1 MLKNF
6 TLNVISDYKDLT
18 NSKQDRRH
26 RDLRAFCTSQQCMGS
41 ARFARYNKCGVEKT
55 VSKAKVD
62 CPDCGSALVWQ
73 DTNDTRIRK
82 W

>member
-1 MLKNF
+1 
-6 TLNVISDYKDLT
+6 
-18 NSKQDRRH
+18 
-26 RDLRAFCTSQQCMGS
+26 MGS